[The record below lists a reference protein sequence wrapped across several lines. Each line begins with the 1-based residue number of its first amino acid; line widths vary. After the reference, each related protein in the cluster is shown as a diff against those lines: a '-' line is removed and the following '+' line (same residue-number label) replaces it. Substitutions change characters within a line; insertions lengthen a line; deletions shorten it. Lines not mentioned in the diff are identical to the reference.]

1 MLLSALT
8 ARDRLAGQNPP
19 AEGHAATAEKLRQEE
34 NLPAIQRDLQN
45 HIFDLKRRLTAIG
58 LSEGE
63 IAAIIEKSK
72 SLSERGANPEW
83 DKKDLAEFRAQLLP
97 KVAEWLKMDEN
108 SDAVDDEYNGL
119 TEVMGR
125 IGDLNFLYEHS
136 ATGQSLYIE
145 AAEYLAQLFGRDIA
159 VVVKSSRASRVYYF
173 QANGLHMQALEGKLG
188 DVLEEWK
195 TQHGTGTLNPIILE
209 LSGNDHSG
217 HYRAF
222 VPKASA

>member
-19 AEGHAATAEKLRQEE
+19 AEGYAAAAEKLRQEE
-34 NLPAIQRDLQN
+34 ILPAIQRDLQN
-45 HIFDLKRRLTAIG
+45 HIFDLEHRLAAIG
-58 LSEGE
+58 IPSEE
-63 IAAIIEKSK
+63 IAAIIEHSK
-72 SLSERGANPEW
+72 SLSERGANPEL
-83 DKKDLAEFRAQLLP
+83 DKKEIAEFRAQLLP
-97 KVAEWLKMDEN
+97 KIVNWLKMDEN

-125 IGDLNFLYEHS
+125 IGDLNFLYKHS

-145 AAEYLAQLFGRDIA
+145 AAEYLARLFRRDIA
-159 VVVKSSRASRVYYF
+159 VVVKSSRASRVHYF
-173 QANGLHMQALEGKLG
+173 QANGLHTEALEGKLV